1 MSPKRILALLLSRL
15 DAERAERDG
24 LAADLSARID
34 EVAGFKAVPGDKG
47 EAGEQ
52 GERGAKGEQGEQGAQ
67 GPQGERGPKGDTGPQ
82 GEKGDPGP
90 RGEKGDPGPRGEKG
104 DTGPT
109 GLPGSRGKDGKDGR
123 MGRMP
128 RHRVRDG
135 AIQFEMRPNEYGEPL
150 PFQQVHQYYSGGG
163 GQGVSGYEFT
173 AGFVDRTSGGAPT
186 TIGSNVQY
194 TRAMVDLRQW
204 YRFGFSEA
212 QQQANDAEYW
222 GETSDRFNQ
231 SKGRFGGLHMPD
243 GVTDVFH
250 FSEDGAYNA
259 AKTTGS
265 EPYYTAATGSY
276 DFRQCKP
283 GDKLN
288 VRFDFNVVP
297 QFVNT
302 TLEVGL
308 IWATRDKEDNI
319 TYTSPLL
326 SPPQFFGPGTVGT
339 AILTRVEIT
348 AYFASNEDV
357 NARAL
362 PAIRADNEI
371 LIQPLS
377 TLCTIVR

>member
-1 MSPKRILALLLSRL
+1 MTPKRILALLLSRL

-24 LAADLSARID
+24 VAADLSARID
-34 EVAGFKAVPGDKG
+34 DVAGFKAVPGAQGDT
-47 EAGEQ
+47 GEQ
-52 GERGAKGEQGEQGAQ
+52 GERGEQGEQGEQGPQ
-67 GPQGERGPKGDTGPQ
+67 GPQGEPGPKGDAGPQ

-90 RGEKGDPGPRGEKG
+90 RGEQGEPGPRGEKG
-104 DTGPT
+104 DTGST
-109 GLPGSRGKDGKDGR
+109 GLPGSKGRDGKDGR

-150 PFQQVHQYYSGGG
+150 PFQQVNQYYSGG

-186 TIGSNVQY
+186 TIGDNVQY
-194 TRAMVDLRQW
+194 TRAMADLGQW

-212 QQQANDAEYW
+212 QQQANDVQYW

-231 SKGRFGGLHMPD
+231 RKGLFGGLHMPD
-243 GVTDVFH
+243 GVTDLFH
-250 FSEDGAYNA
+250 FSEDGVYNA

-283 GDKLN
+283 GDLAK
-288 VRFDFNVVP
+288 VRFSFNAVP
-297 QFVNT
+297 QFANT
-302 TLEVGL
+302 TLEIGL
-308 IWATRDKEDNI
+308 IWATRDKDDNI
-319 TYTSPLL
+319 TFTFPLL
-326 SPPQFFGPGTVGT
+326 TQPVFFGTGSVGN
-339 AILTRVEIT
+339 AFLNRIEIS
-348 AYFASNEDV
+348 AFFASNEDV